1 MPEATLIIIF
11 STSFMVGL
19 SGALMPGPLLA
30 LTVGEVARRGF
41 WAGPL
46 LILGHGILELA
57 LVVALVAGLSRLV
70 GNTLVSGVVGIVGG
84 LVLLVMGFAT
94 LRSAWQRSTLSVA
107 DSAGTRR
114 SSALVVSGVIVSIA
128 NPYWFIWWVTLGTT
142 YLLWALKVGIAGVA
156 LFFSGHI
163 LADLGWYALV
173 AFVIATGRR
182 GLNAAAYRWL
192 LVVCGLALLVLGGY
206 FIASGIRFLGG

>member
-1 MPEATLIIIF
+1 MPEATLVIIF

-70 GNTLVSGVVGIVGG
+70 GNNLVSGVVGIVGG
-84 LVLLVMGFAT
+84 LVLLAMGFAT
-94 LRSAWQRSTLSVA
+94 LRTAWQGATLPVA
-107 DSAGTRR
+107 GSGTRR
-114 SSALVVSGVIVSIA
+114 SGTLVVSGVIVSIA

-206 FIASGIRFLGG
+206 FIASGIRFLRG